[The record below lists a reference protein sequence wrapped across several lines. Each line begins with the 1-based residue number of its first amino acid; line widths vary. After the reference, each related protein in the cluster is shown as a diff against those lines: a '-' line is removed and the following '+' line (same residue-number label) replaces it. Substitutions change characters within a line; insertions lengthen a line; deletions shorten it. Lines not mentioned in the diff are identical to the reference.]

1 MSLQSK
7 LFTFFIGI
15 VVVPLTVAA
24 VLISHDVSGLLR
36 NQDSDRVR
44 NAAGGA
50 AALYNE
56 RVGSINDRVAV
67 IGADPTLTSAVVATA
82 VPTIESALRQALAA
96 NPGNIDFAM
105 VLDANNKLLAQVRG
119 QPMYLPG
126 ASAPTAE
133 EMIVTQTANGEPSMA
148 SLLAAYTIVPVVNG
162 TLSTRVGTLIAGD
175 YLDNTF
181 ADELAASTRT
191 DVATGVDVTMVV
203 DGRAVASSLKNPPG
217 ATNPWQVSVPPA
229 GAAPIR
235 ARIGSRVVDVVV
247 RGLQDK
253 VPPST
258 AALMISG
265 PLVAQA
271 RTQTLLASILGFLIV
286 AAVGAAIVGLVVTRA
301 IARPLRELAKG
312 ANAIAAGHYDQ
323 HIEVR
328 SADDVG
334 MLARAFNEMTSR
346 LAEHVAQLQGSREE
360 LKRSLTRF
368 GETLR
373 STHDL
378 DKILQVVLDTS
389 VDALRASGGTL
400 MVVHP
405 GPTGSELTVA
415 ASRGVDA
422 SELRLQAGE
431 GIAGSVAVTGEA
443 VRVPDNLESGE
454 AQRLPDPAPVE
465 PLFETAVWVPVFA
478 QGRIFAVLSLFDRE
492 DDGTFSVRD
501 LDTVLSLADQAG
513 VAIDNV
519 VLHQEA
525 QRLAITDGMTGI
537 WNHRYFQ
544 LRFDQEMDRSAR
556 FRRPFC
562 LLLCDIDDFKYVN
575 DTYGHLQG
583 DSVLIEL
590 ARRVKA
596 EIRDIDVL
604 ARYGG
609 EEFVLILPET
619 DAEGGFRA
627 AEKIRRRI
635 FEAPFGKDRSM
646 AVTISIG
653 VACFPRAGTDQT
665 TLLRAADVALYQAKA
680 RGKNRSIVFQ
690 PSEEGRAS

>member
-7 LFTFFIGI
+7 LFAFFIGI

-24 VLISHDVSGLLR
+24 LLISLDVFGLLR
-36 NQDSDRVR
+36 HQDSDRVAG
-44 NAAGGA
+44 AAPGA

-56 RVGSINDRVAV
+56 RVGAVSDRVRSMSAEPALNTALV
-67 IGADPTLTSAVVATA
+67 TGDPL
-82 VPTIESALRQALAA
+82 TIESALRQGIDAKQ
-96 NPGNIDFAM
+96 GNLDFAM
-105 VLDANNKLLAQVRG
+105 VLDAHNKLLAQVRG
-119 QPMYLPG
+119 QPVYLPG
-126 ASAPTAE
+126 MGAPTAE
-133 EMIVTQTANGEPSMA
+133 EMLVTQTVTGEPSIA

-162 TLSTRVGTLIAGD
+162 SSSASVGTLIAGD

-181 ADELAASTRT
+181 ASELAS
-191 DVATGVDVTMVV
+191 ATGIDVTMVV
-203 DGRAVASSLKNPPG
+203 RGQAVASSLKNRAG
-217 ATNPWQVSVPPA
+217 VARPWTVAVPPPNA
-229 GAAPIR
+229 QPVR
-235 ARIGSRVVDVVV
+235 ATIGDHPVDAVVLP
-247 RGLQDK
+247 LQDN
-253 VPPST
+253 VPAAT

-265 PLVAQA
+265 PLSSQA
-271 RTQTLLASILGFLIV
+271 RGQALLASILVFLVV
-286 AAVGAAIVGLVVTRA
+286 AALGAAILGLALTRA
-301 IARPLRELAKG
+301 IARPMRELARG
-312 ANAIAAGHYDQ
+312 ANAIAAGDYDQ
-323 HIEVR
+323 HIDVR
-328 SADDVG
+328 SADEVG
-334 MLARAFNEMTSR
+334 QLARAFNEMTRR
-346 LAEHVAQLQGSREE
+346 LAEHVAELQGSREE
-360 LKRSLTRF
+360 LKRSLARF

-389 VDALRASGGTL
+389 VDALRACAGTL

-405 GPTGSELTVA
+405 SPGGNELTVA

-422 SELRLQAGE
+422 AALRLRAGE
-431 GIAGSVAVTGEA
+431 GIAGSVAVTGEP
-443 VRVPDNLESGE
+443 VCVPNTLGTGE
-454 AQRLPDPAPVE
+454 PRRLPDAAPVE
-465 PLFETAVWVPVFA
+465 PPFDTAIWVPVFA

-492 DDGTFSVRD
+492 DDGTFSARD

-525 QRLAITDGMTGI
+525 QRLSITDGMTGV

-544 LRFDQEMDRSAR
+544 LRFDQEMDRSSR

-562 LLLCDIDDFKYVN
+562 LLLCDIDDFKSVN

-590 ARRVKA
+590 ARRVKS

-619 DAEGGFRA
+619 DADGGLRA

-635 FEAPFGKDRSM
+635 SETPFGRERSIP
-646 AVTISIG
+646 VTMSIG

-680 RGKNRSIVFQ
+680 RGKNRTIVFQ
-690 PSEEGRAS
+690 STEEGKAS

>member
-7 LFTFFIGI
+7 LFAFFIGI

-24 VLISHDVSGLLR
+24 LLISLDVFGLLR
-36 NQDSDRVR
+36 HQDSDRVAG
-44 NAAGGA
+44 AAPGA

-56 RVGSINDRVAV
+56 RVGAVNDRVRSMSS
-67 IGADPTLTSAVVATA
+67 DPALKTA
-82 VPTIESALRQALAA
+82 LVTGDPLTIESALRQAI
-96 NPGNIDFAM
+96 NEKQGNLDFAM
-105 VLDANNKLLAQVRG
+105 VLDSHNKLLAQVRG

-126 ASAPTAE
+126 TAAPTAE
-133 EMIVTQTANGEPSMA
+133 EMLVTQTETGEPSIA

-162 TLSTRVGTLIAGD
+162 SSSASVGTLIAGD
-175 YLDNTF
+175 YLDNAF
-181 ADELAASTRT
+181 AGELAS
-191 DVATGVDVTMVV
+191 ATGIDVTMVV
-203 DGRAVASSLKNPPG
+203 KGQAVASSLKNRAG
-217 ATNPWQVSVPPA
+217 VARPWTVAVPPPNA
-229 GAAPIR
+229 QPVR
-235 ARIGSRVVDVVV
+235 ATIGDHPVDAVVLA
-247 RGLQDK
+247 LQNN
-253 VPPST
+253 VPVTT

-265 PLVAQA
+265 PLSSQA
-271 RTQTLLASILGFLIV
+271 RGQALLASILVFLIV
-286 AAVGAAIVGLVVTRA
+286 AALGAAILGLALTRA
-301 IARPLRELAKG
+301 IARPMRELAKG
-312 ANAIAAGHYDQ
+312 ANAIAAGDYDQ
-323 HIEVR
+323 HIDVR
-328 SADDVG
+328 SADEVG
-334 MLARAFNEMTSR
+334 QLARAFNEMTGR
-346 LAEHVAQLQGSREE
+346 LAQHVAELQESREE
-360 LKRSLTRF
+360 LKRSLARF

-389 VDALRASGGTL
+389 VDALRACAGTL

-405 GPTGSELTVA
+405 SPGGSELTVA
-415 ASRGVDA
+415 ASRGVDT
-422 SELRLQAGE
+422 SVLRLKAGE
-431 GIAGSVAVTGEA
+431 GIAGSVAVTGEP
-443 VRVPDNLESGE
+443 VCVPNTLGIGE
-454 AQRLPDPAPVE
+454 PRRLPDPAPVE
-465 PLFETAVWVPVFA
+465 PPFETAIWVPVFA

-492 DDGTFSVRD
+492 DDGTFSARD
-501 LDTVLSLADQAG
+501 LDTVLSLSDQAG

-525 QRLAITDGMTGI
+525 QRLSITDGMTGI

-544 LRFDQEMDRSAR
+544 LRFDQEMDRSSR

-590 ARRVKA
+590 ARRVKS

-619 DAEGGFRA
+619 DADGGFRA

-635 FEAPFGKDRSM
+635 SESFFGRDRSIP
-646 AVTISIG
+646 VTMSIG

-680 RGKNRSIVFQ
+680 RGKNRTIVFQ
-690 PSEEGRAS
+690 STEEGKAS